1 MAMIKDALSSLPA
14 KPALLIAPLLIVLVL
29 TLYYRDQYD
38 KCAGIRQS
46 RIELNELLRSAD
58 APGQFRLTDFTD
70 FAWNKV
76 RIVASVNPDTISD
89 QCPFDWNWSGGER
102 ESLLASGR
110 LTAMVFG
117 QQGKVV
123 KYLELRSDEVAFRDA
138 EGDLTPT
145 TAVFDLSRKNG
156 SGGGVTLTLKK

>member
-58 APGQFRLTDFTD
+58 SPGQFRLVDFTD

-76 RIVASVNPDTISD
+76 RIVASVNSDTISD
-89 QCPFDWNWSGGER
+89 QCPFDWNWSDGER

-123 KYLELRSDEVAFRDA
+123 KYLELRGDEVAFRDA
-138 EGDLTPT
+138 DGDLTPA
-145 TAVFDLSRKNG
+145 TAVFDLSREYG